1 MSEPIFAAVEE
12 DLKRGWDAFTGHLH
26 PGHYHQ
32 LDTPAMPA
40 TEAPIMSL
48 IQTIESDGERALA
61 VVEELVRTKLPAAV
75 ADAKKIE
82 PVLSNN
88 LVDAFLQAAHV
99 PVGAIEALLIPSI
112 NFLANA
118 FPASDAPPA
127 GDLPMGQQP
136 EPAPA
141 PAL

>member
-1 MSEPIFAAVEE
+1 MTGLPIFAAVEE
-12 DLKRGWDAFTGHLH
+12 DLKHGWDAFTDHLH
-26 PGHYHQ
+26 HPHYDQ
-32 LDTPAMPA
+32 PTSPASPA
-40 TEAPIMSL
+40 PEAPAMSL
-48 IQTIESDGERALA
+48 IQTIESDAEHALA
-61 VVEELVRTKLPAAV
+61 VVQELVRTKLPAAV

-82 PVLSNN
+82 PVLSNS
-88 LVDAFLQAAHV
+88 LVDAFLSAAHV

-118 FPASDAPPA
+118 FPAPDAPPA

-141 PAL
+141 A